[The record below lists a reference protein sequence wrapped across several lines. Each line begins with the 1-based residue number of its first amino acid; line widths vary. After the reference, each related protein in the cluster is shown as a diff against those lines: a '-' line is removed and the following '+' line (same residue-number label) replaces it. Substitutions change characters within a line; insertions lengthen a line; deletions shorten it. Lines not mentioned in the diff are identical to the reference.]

1 MHNICKRFMVGTHT
15 SKKKKKGMKTEHP
28 SMLEEGKFE
37 QRNKTRRRT
46 TCWIRKKHVRVGLA
60 ETLSTFVMMVFG
72 LGSVAQVVTGGGVFG
87 DFLSINLGFGLGV
100 AMGVHAGGKVSG
112 AHMNAAVTFTMC
124 VLGRLSWKMLPL
136 YVVAQLLGSF
146 IAAGTI
152 FTLYYDSINHYCG
165 GNLTVFGPKATAGI
179 FATYPAPYLSIQTG
193 FLDQVL
199 GTAMLLLCLMSLA
212 DKRNQ
217 PAPTGG
223 EPVATG
229 ALVLL
234 IGVSMGSNSGYA
246 INPTRDLGPRIFTAI
261 AGWGIDVFRAGNN
274 WWWVPLVA
282 PLVGGVT
289 GALIYKAFVEMF
301 HPKDKKP
308 KPNGPSEHIPLDE
321 CKKDNTE
328 ECVNC

>member
-1 MHNICKRFMVGTHT
+1 MREIGG
-15 SKKKKKGMKTEHP
+15 KKEHI
-28 SMLEEGKFE
+28 SMLEEGKVE
-37 QRNKTRRRT
+37 ELIKARRRT

-87 DFLSINLGFGLGV
+87 DYLSINLGFGLGV

-112 AHMNAAVTFTMC
+112 AHMNAAATFTMC
-124 VLGRLSWKMLPL
+124 VVGRLSWKMLPL
-136 YVVAQLLGSF
+136 YVVSQLLGSF
-146 IAAGTI
+146 IAAGTV
-152 FTLYYDSINHYCG
+152 FTLYYDAIYHFSE

-179 FATYPAPYLSIQTG
+179 FATYPAPYLSIQAG

-199 GTAMLLLCLMSLA
+199 GTAMLLLCLMALA

-223 EPVATG
+223 EPVAVG

-246 INPTRDLGPRIFTAI
+246 INPTRDLGPRVFTAI
-261 AGWGIDVFRAGNN
+261 AGWGLEVFRAGRC

-289 GALIYKAFVEMF
+289 GALIYKACVELF
-301 HPKDKKP
+301 HPKHKDRKLEH
-308 KPNGPSEHIPLDE
+308 NGLSESIALDQ
-321 CKKDNTE
+321 CKNDNTD